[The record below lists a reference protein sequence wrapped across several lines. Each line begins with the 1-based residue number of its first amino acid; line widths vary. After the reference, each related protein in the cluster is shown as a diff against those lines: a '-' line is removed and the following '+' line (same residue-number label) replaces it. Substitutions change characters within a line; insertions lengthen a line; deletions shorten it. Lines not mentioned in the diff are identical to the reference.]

1 MGQETA
7 KLPFAEESARGTA
20 DGNADGRGC
29 FPAGAPKDL
38 QKLYE
43 LLRRW
48 RRKMSAGTCHEL
60 RKFARDSQDCCASF
74 RGGRSLRKQQGPSGG
89 GSQSELQAD
98 CGDVSRVLRSGV
110 TATDL
115 QHSGVTATE
124 LQCSGV
130 SATEEWCPGVTTTEL
145 ERQCDCTPQKRI
157 ASTVRTREP
166 VAGALRTPEMTP
178 DELRTIEVTKEATK
192 VLCKRRRATTS
203 ELMYW

>member
-60 RKFARDSQDCCASF
+60 RKFARDSQVAAQVSEVADRCASSRVQAAVEARANCRRIVVTSAGCCA
-74 RGGRSLRKQQGPSGG
+74 
-89 GSQSELQAD
+89 
-98 CGDVSRVLRSGV
+98 
-110 TATDL
+110 
-115 QHSGVTATE
+115 
-124 LQCSGV
+124 
-130 SATEEWCPGVTTTEL
+130 
-145 ERQCDCTPQKRI
+145 
-157 ASTVRTREP
+157 
-166 VAGALRTPEMTP
+166 VA
-178 DELRTIEVTKEATK
+178 
-192 VLCKRRRATTS
+192 
-203 ELMYW
+203 